1 MNSGCNFKTAVRFR
15 PPPLTLN
22 KLNMPNMSYC
32 RFENT
37 ARAMADCI
45 SAIEDNDVSENLSIY
60 EVNGLKD
67 MQMMALDLVNL
78 ENEIEDLLTKSRV
91 LHNTN

>member
-1 MNSGCNFKTAVRFR
+1 MA
-15 PPPLTLN
+15 
-22 KLNMPNMSYC
+22 NMSYC

-37 ARAMADCI
+37 ARAMADCV
-45 SAIEDNDVSENLSIY
+45 SAIEDNETSENLSMY

-67 MQMMALDLVNL
+67 MQMLAMDLINL
-78 ENEIEDLLTKSRV
+78 QDDIEDLLTKSRT

>member
-1 MNSGCNFKTAVRFR
+1 
-15 PPPLTLN
+15 
-22 KLNMPNMSYC
+22 
-32 RFENT
+32 
-37 ARAMADCI
+37 
-45 SAIEDNDVSENLSIY
+45 
-60 EVNGLKD
+60 

>member
-1 MNSGCNFKTAVRFR
+1 
-15 PPPLTLN
+15 
-22 KLNMPNMSYC
+22 MPNMSYC

-45 SAIEDNDVSENLSIY
+45 SAIEDNETSENLSMY

-67 MQMMALDLVNL
+67 MQMLAMDLINL
-78 ENEIEDLLTKSRV
+78 ESEIEYLLTKSRTV
-91 LHNTN
+91 HNTN

>member
-1 MNSGCNFKTAVRFR
+1 
-15 PPPLTLN
+15 
-22 KLNMPNMSYC
+22 MSYC

-45 SAIEDNDVSENLSIY
+45 SAIEDNETSENLSIY

-67 MQMMALDLVNL
+67 MQMLAMDLINL
-78 ENEIEDLLTKSRV
+78 ESEINDLLTKSRAV
-91 LHNTN
+91 HNTD

>member
-1 MNSGCNFKTAVRFR
+1 
-15 PPPLTLN
+15 
-22 KLNMPNMSYC
+22 MSYC

-37 ARAMADCI
+37 AKAMADCV
-45 SAIEDNDVSENLSIY
+45 SAIEDNETSENLSMY

-67 MQMMALDLVNL
+67 MQMLAMDLINL
-78 ENEIEDLLTKSRV
+78 EDEIEDLLTKSRT

>member
-1 MNSGCNFKTAVRFR
+1 
-15 PPPLTLN
+15 
-22 KLNMPNMSYC
+22 MSYC

-67 MQMMALDLVNL
+67 MQMLAMDLVNL
-78 ENEIEDLLTKSRV
+78 ENEIDDLLTKSRV

>member
-1 MNSGCNFKTAVRFR
+1 
-15 PPPLTLN
+15 
-22 KLNMPNMSYC
+22 MPNMSYC

-37 ARAMADCI
+37 AKAMADCV
-45 SAIEDNDVSENLSIY
+45 SAIEDSETSDNLSIY

-67 MQMMALDLVNL
+67 MQMLAMDLVNL
-78 ENEIEDLLTKSRV
+78 EDEIEDLLTKSRT

>member
-1 MNSGCNFKTAVRFR
+1 
-15 PPPLTLN
+15 
-22 KLNMPNMSYC
+22 MPNMSYC

-37 ARAMADCI
+37 ARAMADCV
-45 SAIEDNDVSENLSIY
+45 SAIEDNDTSQHLSIY

-78 ENEIEDLLTKSRV
+78 ENEIDDLLTKSRV

>member
-1 MNSGCNFKTAVRFR
+1 
-15 PPPLTLN
+15 
-22 KLNMPNMSYC
+22 MSYC

-45 SAIEDNDVSENLSIY
+45 SAIEDNEVSENLSIY

-67 MQMMALDLVNL
+67 MQMLALDLINL
-78 ENEIEDLLTKSRV
+78 QDQIEDLLTKSRV
-91 LHNTN
+91 EHNTN

>member
-1 MNSGCNFKTAVRFR
+1 
-15 PPPLTLN
+15 
-22 KLNMPNMSYC
+22 MSYC

-45 SAIEDNDVSENLSIY
+45 SAIEDNETSENLSIY

-67 MQMMALDLVNL
+67 MQMLAMDIVNL
-78 ENEIEDLLTKSRV
+78 QDEIEDLLTKSRTE
-91 LHNTN
+91 HNTN

>member
-1 MNSGCNFKTAVRFR
+1 
-15 PPPLTLN
+15 
-22 KLNMPNMSYC
+22 MSYC

-91 LHNTN
+91 LHNTD

>member
-1 MNSGCNFKTAVRFR
+1 
-15 PPPLTLN
+15 
-22 KLNMPNMSYC
+22 MSYC

-45 SAIEDNDVSENLSIY
+45 SAIEDNDVSENLSMY

>member
-1 MNSGCNFKTAVRFR
+1 
-15 PPPLTLN
+15 
-22 KLNMPNMSYC
+22 MSYC

-45 SAIEDNDVSENLSIY
+45 SAIEDNEVSENLSIY

-67 MQMMALDLVNL
+67 MQMLAMDLINL
-78 ENEIEDLLTKSRV
+78 ESEIEDLLTKSRV
-91 LHNTN
+91 LHNTD

>member
-1 MNSGCNFKTAVRFR
+1 
-15 PPPLTLN
+15 
-22 KLNMPNMSYC
+22 MSYC

>member
-1 MNSGCNFKTAVRFR
+1 
-15 PPPLTLN
+15 
-22 KLNMPNMSYC
+22 MSYC

-45 SAIEDNDVSENLSIY
+45 SAIEDNEVSENLSIY

-67 MQMMALDLVNL
+67 MQMLAMDLINL
-78 ENEIEDLLTKSRV
+78 ESEIEDLLTKSRAE
-91 LHNTN
+91 HNTN